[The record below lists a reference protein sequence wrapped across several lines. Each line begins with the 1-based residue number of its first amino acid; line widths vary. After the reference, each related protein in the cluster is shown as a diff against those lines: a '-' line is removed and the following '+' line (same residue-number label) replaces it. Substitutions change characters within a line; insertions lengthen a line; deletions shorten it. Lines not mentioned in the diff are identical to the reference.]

1 MYPSEVSIPSQTSLQ
16 YLPSQDTQST
26 RVELCVSDVIS
37 RGPEQ
42 ASAEGRIVRAMEAE
56 VWPSGMVTDYR
67 TGRAPSSE
75 LRAPSFELRNG
86 RALDRSSAK
95 AEHR

>member
-37 RGPEQ
+37 REPE
-42 ASAEGRIVRAMEAE
+42 
-56 VWPSGMVTDYR
+56 
-67 TGRAPSSE
+67 
-75 LRAPSFELRNG
+75 
-86 RALDRSSAK
+86 
-95 AEHR
+95 

>member
-1 MYPSEVSIPSQTSLQ
+1 MLLVDLQQIPSQTSLQ
-16 YLPSQDTQST
+16 QLPSQDTQRT
-26 RVELCVSDVIS
+26 RVELFVSDVIS
-37 RGPEQ
+37 REPEQ

-75 LRAPSFELRNG
+75 LRALSSETAEPWTGQVQS
-86 RALDRSSAK
+86 RA
-95 AEHR
+95 